1 MHNQLN
7 ISVHSRS
14 FLELLLHGF
23 MLIICISIYSSFI
36 SLFIF
41 SLPIFKRDGQICHF
55 VLIITGTKCNSPFKS
70 LKRKTQ
76 GSKIMFSASFF
87 TESNSTEDRYLSPK
101 LAKIG
106 CINLYKAQKLA

>member
-7 ISVHSRS
+7 ISVVHSRS

-23 MLIICISIYSSFI
+23 MLILCISIYSSF
-36 SLFIF
+36 F
-41 SLPIFKRDGQICHF
+41 SSFFFPSNIRDGQICHF
-55 VLIITGTKCNSPFKS
+55 VLIITVTKCDSPFKS

-76 GSKIMFSASFF
+76 GSKVMFSASFF

-106 CINLYKAQKLA
+106 CINLYKEMKLA